1 MKTVHESNREVA
13 GKCAVIVIDTG
24 FSLASIAKA
33 RHILATVDVSTGR
46 SAAGEPFLDINRE
59 EDRKLLE
66 DFAGDPLNHGSL
78 VLEALVAEAP
88 ELPVVLVRAYSDDVR
103 LIRTGWSDGKISRP
117 GWTEA
122 YLAVVDFCKKRGY
135 STVTNCSF
143 GGYTHAMD
151 GTGWEAHCLRQ
162 VTGAGKPGHIV
173 IAGAGAGTRRALH
186 ASWRTEPAAYTD
198 VRAWQRQSTTYN
210 FWCGAAGSEPESS
223 DWSLEVSLNGQEVA
237 QYSSQHITANI
248 WNQRKQLTFTV
259 EGEGLV
265 VFRVCRFSCDAT
277 DNGVEDGAIGSGDTR
292 GFSAPSTDVHRF
304 DMWINH
310 QDDAEFLDH
319 VDETTIAEPAVFP
332 EVIAAGLQSG
342 SYAPNQADA
351 SAKPEILLPGE
362 GPISFRLPSLVAM
375 VARWLSLD
383 PGLDVAA
390 VKARLS
396 SVPVLNR

>member
-1 MKTVHESNREVA
+1 MQTAHQS
-13 GKCAVIVIDTG
+13 KCAVVVIDTG

-33 RHILATVDVSTGR
+33 QHILATVDLSTGK
-46 SAAGEPFLDINRE
+46 SAVGEPFLDINVAA
-59 EDRKLLE
+59 DRALLA

-78 VLEALVAEAP
+78 VLEALTREAP

-103 LIRTGWSDGKISRP
+103 LIRTGWADGKINRP

-122 YLAVVDFCKKRGY
+122 YLAVVEFCKKRGY
-135 STVTNCSF
+135 ATVTNCSF

-162 VTGAGKPGHIV
+162 VTGVGKPGHIV
-173 IAGAGAGTRRALH
+173 IAGAGAGTRRPLH
-186 ASWRTEPAAYTD
+186 ASWRTEPATHTD
-198 VRAWQRQSTTYN
+198 VRAWQRTSTTYN
-210 FWCGAAGSEPESS
+210 FWCGASASEPESC
-223 DWSLEVSLNGQEVA
+223 DWSLEVFLNGQEVA

-259 EGEGLV
+259 EGVGLV
-265 VFRVCRFSCDAT
+265 TFRVCRFSCDAIE
-277 DNGVEDGAIGSGDTR
+277 GGAGETGDL
-292 GFSAPSTDVHRF
+292 GGNPGLFAAPSTDVHRF

-310 QDDAEFLDH
+310 QDDAEFLDC

-351 SAKPEILLPGE
+351 SAKPEILLSGE
-362 GPISFRLPSLVAM
+362 GPISFRLPSLTAM

-390 VKARLS
+390 VKARLL

>member
-1 MKTVHESNREVA
+1 MQTAHEN
-13 GKCAVIVIDTG
+13 KCAVIVIDTG
-24 FSLASIAKA
+24 FSLESIAKA
-33 RHILATVDVSTGR
+33 RHILATVDLSTGR
-46 SAAGEPFLDINRE
+46 SAVGEPFLDLKVE
-59 EDRKLLE
+59 ADRKLLE

-117 GWTEA
+117 GWTDA
-122 YLAVVDFCKKRGY
+122 YLAVVDFCAKRGY
-135 STVTNCSF
+135 ATVTNCSF

-151 GTGWEAHCLRQ
+151 GTGWEAHSLRQ
-162 VTGAGKPGHIV
+162 VTGQGKPGHIV
-173 IAGAGAGTRRALH
+173 IAGAGAGNRRALH
-186 ASWRTEPAAYTD
+186 ASWRTEPATHSD
-198 VRAWQRQSTTYN
+198 VRAWQRKPTTYN
-210 FWCGAAGSEPESS
+210 FWCGAGAAEPEAS
-223 DWSLEVSLNGQEVA
+223 DWSLEVFLNGQEIA

-259 EGEGLV
+259 PGEGLV

-277 DNGVEDGAIGSGDTR
+277 AGGAEERAGDSDDVWN
-292 GFSAPSTDVHRF
+292 FPAPSTDVHRF

-342 SYAPNQADA
+342 SYSPNQADPQ
-351 SAKPEILLPGE
+351 AKPEILLPGE
-362 GPISFRLPSLVAM
+362 GPISFRLPRLP
-375 VARWLSLD
+375 RWWLAGCRWS
-383 PGLDVAA
+383 PGSMSQPS
-390 VKARLS
+390 KRGC
-396 SVPVLNR
+396 

>member
-1 MKTVHESNREVA
+1 MNTAREGNREVA

-33 RHILATVDVSTGR
+33 RHILATVDLSTGR
-46 SAAGEPFLDINRE
+46 SAVGEPFLDIAVE
-59 EDRKLLE
+59 GDRKILE
-66 DFAGDPLNHGSL
+66 DFSGDPLNHGSL

-88 ELPVVLVRAYSDDVR
+88 ELPVVLVRAYSNDVR

-173 IAGAGAGTRRALH
+173 IAGAGAGSRRALH
-186 ASWRTEPAAYTD
+186 ASWRTEPATYTD
-198 VRAWQRQSTTYN
+198 VHVRQRQSTTYN
-210 FWCGAAGSEPESS
+210 FWCGASALEPESS
-223 DWSLEVSLNGQEVA
+223 DWSLEVFLNGQEVA
-237 QYSSQHITANI
+237 QYSSQHIAANI

-259 EGEGLV
+259 PGEGLV
-265 VFRVCRFSCDAT
+265 AFRVCRFSFDAT
-277 DNGVEDGAIGSGDTR
+277 EDGAEGESVDAGC
-292 GFSAPSTDVHRF
+292 FSAPSTDVHRF

-362 GPISFRLPSLVAM
+362 GPISFRLPSLTAM

-383 PGLDVAA
+383 PALDVAA
-390 VKARLS
+390 VKERLS
-396 SVPVLNR
+396 SVPVSNR